1 MADRFLIVSDVDGT
15 MLGDDAALEA
25 LLKWLAPHRSSV
37 RLVYNSGRST
47 TSLRG
52 SIANTPL
59 PEPDALIGNVGTQI
73 ETFDPPTPLDG
84 WPKLNGPWDPN
95 VVRQVLDEVGGLE
108 SQPVG
113 YQSRHKVIYYA
124 HGASESQL
132 AGWQTRLEAA
142 GQQVTVIY
150 SSDRDLDVLPAG
162 IDKGAATAFL
172 ANAWNVP
179 FDRVIVCGDTG
190 NDLSMFEQGFLGVVV
205 GNALPELTALDSPR
219 VFQAGEHFAAGVEEG
234 LSHWFQRIENG
245 QLARGA
251 EAL

>member
-52 SIANTPL
+52 SIANKQL

-84 WPKLNGPWDPN
+84 WPKFTGPWDPN
-95 VVRQVLDEVGGLE
+95 VVRQVLDDVGGLE
-108 SQPVG
+108 LQPDG
-113 YQSRHKVIYYA
+113 YQSRHKVSYYA

-150 SSDRDLDVLPAG
+150 SSDRDLDVLPAE

-219 VFQAGEHFAAGVEEG
+219 VFQAKQHFAAGVGEG
-234 LSHWFQRIENG
+234 LRHWFQRIENG
-245 QLARGA
+245 QLARRA